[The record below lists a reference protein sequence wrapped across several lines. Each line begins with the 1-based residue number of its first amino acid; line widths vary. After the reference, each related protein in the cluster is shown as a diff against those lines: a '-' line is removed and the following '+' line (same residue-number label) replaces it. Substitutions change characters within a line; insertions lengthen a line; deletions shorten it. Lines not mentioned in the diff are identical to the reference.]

1 MDCDAIRLAFCSCR
15 RKKNPHRNR
24 MEAHKTEGKSA
35 LTAPQTKTKAR
46 LPKVKKTDAERRLKG
61 VTVRLTVARYDELK
75 AHAAGG
81 GQTLARV
88 VRNLIQQPV
97 AVLTPGQDSLLRQLA
112 GMANNLNQ
120 LAKRANQDGLLEVA
134 MPAAQAAAQ
143 VSRLLDSFA
152 EA

>member
-1 MDCDAIRLAFCSCR
+1 MDCDAIRLAFGSYR
-15 RKKNPHRNR
+15 RQKNPHPTR
-24 MEAHKTEGKSA
+24 MEVNKREEKP
-35 LTAPQTKTKAR
+35 APPAKKRVRPPQ
-46 LPKVKKTDAERRLKG
+46 VKKTDAERRLKG

-75 AHAAGG
+75 AHAAAG

-97 AVLTPGQDSLLRQLA
+97 AALTPGQDALLRQLA

-120 LAKRANQDGLLEVA
+120 LAKRANQGGLVEVA
-134 MPAAQAAAQ
+134 TPAAQAAAQ

-152 EA
+152 DA